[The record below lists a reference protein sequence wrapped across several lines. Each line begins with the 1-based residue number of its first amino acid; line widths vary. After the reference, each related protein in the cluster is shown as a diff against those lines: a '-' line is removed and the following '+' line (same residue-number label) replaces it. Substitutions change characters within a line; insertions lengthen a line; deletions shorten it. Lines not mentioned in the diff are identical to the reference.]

1 MRPRQCIA
9 KLVIPV
15 YLESDEATLRLGS
28 PGNNALY
35 AMTSEEKADAKK
47 LAHAPPVYL
56 ESDQATFQLG
66 SPGNDD
72 LNPMTYFLAMT
83 SREDE
88 HVQNHSHM
96 PPDSPDPYRAN
107 PGAFRIGGQDNDDGN
122 TITSEE
128 EARSDGVTSH
138 IIFQVSARL
147 VEDDPED
154 NRREPI
160 PEISIAVAVAHKKRF
175 MYILMGVSVIS
186 VIVAIVLGVTLSS
199 RSSQSGTTPAPALT
213 PSQRDSVI
221 TLIQSRSAA
230 SNSSSPQSQA
240 LDWMLADPFSSNELS
255 DRTNCFFARAW
266 KERSDLIKQN
276 FSSFFS
282 CPSFSRFFSRNHV
295 PGPKIH
301 DWINDTNDSC
311 VR

>member
-1 MRPRQCIA
+1 MKDLAPQISSKSEDSSHQARIPA
-9 KLVIPV
+9 PVISNIDTNHDANANELARAPPV
-15 YLESDEATLRLGS
+15 SDQATLRLGC
-28 PGNNALY
+28 PGNHDLNP
-35 AMTSEEKADAKK
+35 MTPEEKADAKK
-47 LAHAPPVYL
+47 LAHAPPIYI
-56 ESDQATFQLG
+56 ESDQAN
-66 SPGNDD
+66 PGALRLSDPDNDD
-72 LNPMTYFLAMT
+72 GHPMT
-83 SREDE
+83 SGQNE
-88 HVQNHSHM
+88 HVQNLSHM
-96 PPDSPDPYRAN
+96 PPEPPDSDRVN
-107 PGAFRIGGQDNDDGN
+107 PEESRIGGQDNDDGN

-138 IIFQVSARL
+138 IIFQVSTRL

-240 LDWMLADPFSSNELS
+240 LDWMLADPCSSNELS
-255 DRTNCFFARAW
+255 DRTNCFLRARG
-266 KERSDLIKQN
+266 KE
-276 FSSFFS
+276 
-282 CPSFSRFFSRNHV
+282 
-295 PGPKIH
+295 
-301 DWINDTNDSC
+301 
-311 VR
+311 